1 MEESLPSS
9 IFLKFVI
16 AIGVLV
22 IFDLV
27 FVNWWILNKA
37 NGLSSAVQNTEVVS
51 GNNLQTPIPSPSP
64 TDTNS
69 GELTIDKAVDPT
81 PGPSPT
87 VIPTVSPTP
96 APAQTVVQTANKEI
110 FVPLGTGQ
118 TRSNT
123 FANLYGL
130 EVNLDT
136 TKYSSIDHVTFEAAI
151 WAEGGN
157 GRAWAQIINV
167 TDNNPFIESQ
177 ISNPT
182 STPTLKTSNYIPIP
196 SGSKLY
202 RVQAKSEFSDYYAH
216 VDNAHLKI
224 TLK

>member
-1 MEESLPSS
+1 MEDSPSSS
-9 IFLKFVI
+9 IFSKFVL
-16 AIGVLV
+16 AIGVIA

-37 NGLSSAVQNTEVVS
+37 NGLSPTVQSTEVVS
-51 GNNLQTPIPSPSP
+51 SNNLQTPIPSPSP
-64 TDTNS
+64 ADTNNGVS
-69 GELTIDKAVDPT
+69 TINKVIDST

-87 VIPTVSPTP
+87 VIPTVSPT
-96 APAQTVVQTANKEI
+96 PAQTVVQTANKEI

-123 FANLYGL
+123 FTNLYGL

-136 TKYSSIDHVTFEAAI
+136 TKYLNIDHVTFEAAI

-196 SGSKLY
+196 SGTKLY

-216 VDNAHLKI
+216 VENAHLKI